1 MECERKCVWKLWIQL
16 HCIPALCSKVCDP
29 SCHNN
34 ESQVTVCKSIELDQ
48 FSHSPEVGGGA
59 YTRVVIIFSLDVL
72 PLLIY
77 SFSSFP
83 SSSPPS
89 LLSLSFSSYFLFSPP
104 PSLPFFFLS
113 SHLPPV
119 MYFVVSFTALLEHT
133 SRRLLPLS
141 QLPLSV

>member
-34 ESQVTVCKSIELDQ
+34 ESQVTVYIRIYDVHVKCMMYVHAWLM
-48 FSHSPEVGGGA
+48 
-59 YTRVVIIFSLDVL
+59 VVIVYLNVL
-72 PLLIY
+72 PLSFLLILLL
-77 SFSSFP
+77 SILFS
-83 SSSPPS
+83 PS
-89 LLSLSFSSYFLFSPP
+89 LFLFSLPLLFSPP
-104 PSLPFFFLS
+104 PSLPSSFLS

-133 SRRLLPLS
+133 SGRLLPLS
-141 QLPLSV
+141 QLSLSV